1 MRTKTIYYKIF
12 LEIFDIKTLLQ
23 LIALLGNFSKVPGKL
38 AYPAQKDLFVYLE
51 TKTLVQQI
59 SFLV

>member
-1 MRTKTIYYKIF
+1 MRTKTICYIVF
-12 LEIFDIKTLLQ
+12 FEIFDIKTLLQ
-23 LIALLGNFSKVPGKL
+23 LIALLGNFSKVPYKL

-51 TKTLVQQI
+51 IETLVRQI